1 MREETMTRKRRPP
14 GGIRR
19 SARQFGLLRTGVFL
33 LAALAGVTA
42 GCGEKGKHAPDSA
55 ERPLVRGVEVVEAG
69 GGSRER
75 FIEAAGTVRAE
86 TIAVVA
92 AQVMGRVTSL
102 PVAEGSRVAKGA
114 LLATIDDTQA
124 RAQLAAAGAMVTEAE
139 AGLMEVEAAIA
150 QAEASKALAEK
161 TYERFRM
168 LHEEKVVTPQE
179 FDEVEVKRTV
189 AVKDYQRALDK
200 RAQVAAKVTQA
211 KAQEDA
217 ARAMLSYTRV
227 TAPFAGVVT
236 EKKVDVGSMAAPG
249 VPILVLENTR
259 RYRIE
264 ASVPEGYLGVLKVG
278 SRVRVVLGTPPGKEI
293 PGTISEVVPQVDPES
308 RTFTAKVDLPV
319 GDQRFRT
326 GMFGRVLFPT
336 GKENTL
342 VVPQKAISRVGGY
355 DALYIV
361 TEDNVVR
368 LVMVT
373 TGKAFGDEV
382 EILSGIE
389 PGMHVAISPLENL
402 VDGARV
408 EVRK

>member
-1 MREETMTRKRRPP
+1 MRGTRRRS

-19 SARQFGLLRTGVFL
+19 LAGEFPACTGWIFL
-33 LAALAGVTA
+33 LAGIAVMMA
-42 GCGEKGKHAPDSA
+42 GCGEKGKHSSDSA
-55 ERPLVRGVEVVEAG
+55 ERPLLRGVEVVEAG

-86 TIAVVA
+86 NIAVVA
-92 AQVMGRVTSL
+92 SQVMGRITSL
-102 PVAEGSRVAKGA
+102 PVTEGSRVEKGA
-114 LLATIDDTQA
+114 LLATIDDTQV
-124 RAQLAAAGAMVTEAE
+124 RAQLAAAGGLVTEAE
-139 AGLMEVEAAIA
+139 AGLREVEGAIA
-150 QAEASKALAEK
+150 QAEASKSLAEK

-179 FDEVEVKRTV
+179 FDEVEVKKTV
-189 AVKDYQRALDK
+189 AVKDYERALDK
-200 RAQVAAKVTQA
+200 RTQVAAKITQA
-211 KAQEDA
+211 KAQEEA

-236 EKKVDVGSMAAPG
+236 GKKADVGSMAAPG
-249 VPILVLENTR
+249 VPILVLEDTR

-264 ASVPEGYLGVLKVG
+264 ASVPEAYLRALKVG
-278 SRVRVVLGTPPGKEI
+278 SRVRVVLGAPPGKEI
-293 PGTISEVVPQVDPES
+293 PGTISEVVPQVNPES
-308 RTFTAKVDLPV
+308 RTFTAKVDLP
-319 GDQRFRT
+319 GGGQRFRT

-336 GKENTL
+336 ERENML
-342 VVPQKAISRVGGY
+342 VVPQKAITHVGGY
-355 DALYIV
+355 DALYTV
-361 TEDNVVR
+361 TADNVAH

-389 PGMHVAISPLENL
+389 PGTRVAVSLLGKL

>member
-1 MREETMTRKRRPP
+1 MRGARRRS

-19 SARQFGLLRTGVFL
+19 LAGESPVCTGWIFL
-33 LAALAGVTA
+33 LAGIAVLVA

-55 ERPLVRGVEVVEAG
+55 DRPLLRGVEVVEAV

-92 AQVMGRVTSL
+92 AQVMGRITSL
-102 PVAEGSRVAKGA
+102 PVAAGSRVEKGA
-114 LLATIDDTQA
+114 LLATIDDTQI
-124 RAQLAAAGAMVTEAE
+124 RAQLAAAGALVTEAE
-139 AGLMEVEAAIA
+139 AGLKEVEGAIA
-150 QAEASKALAEK
+150 QAEASKSLAEK

-189 AVKDYQRALDK
+189 AVKDYERALDK
-200 RAQVAAKVTQA
+200 RAQVAAKITQA

-227 TAPFAGVVT
+227 TAPFPGVVT
-236 EKKVDVGSMAAPG
+236 GKKADVGSMAAPG
-249 VPILVLENTR
+249 VPILVMEDTR

-264 ASVPEGYLGVLKVG
+264 ASVPEAYLGVFKVG
-278 SRVRVVLGTPPGKEI
+278 SRVRVVLGTPPGQET

-308 RTFTAKVDLPV
+308 RTFIAKVDLPE
-319 GDQRFRT
+319 GGQRFRT

-336 GKENTL
+336 GKENML
-342 VVPQKAISRVGGY
+342 VVPQKAITHVGGY
-355 DALYIV
+355 EALFTV
-361 TEDNVVR
+361 TADNVAH

-373 TGKAFGDEV
+373 TGNAFGDEV

-389 PGMHVAISPLENL
+389 PGTHVAVSPLEKL

>member
-1 MREETMTRKRRPP
+1 MIGTRPRS

-19 SARQFGLLRTGVFL
+19 LAAEFPLGTGWIFL
-33 LAALAGVTA
+33 LAGIAVLLA
-42 GCGEKGKHAPDSA
+42 GCGEKGKHPPESA
-55 ERPLVRGVEVVEAG
+55 DGPLLRGVEVVQAG

-75 FIEAAGTVRAE
+75 FIEAAGTVRAQ
-86 TIAVVA
+86 TIAPVA
-92 AQVMGRVTSL
+92 AQVMGRITSL
-102 PVAEGSRVAKGA
+102 PVAEGSRVEKGA
-114 LLATIDDTQA
+114 LLATIDDTQI
-124 RAQLAAAGAMVTEAE
+124 RAQLAAAKALVTEAE
-139 AGLMEVEAAIA
+139 AGLMEVEGAIA
-150 QAEASKALAEK
+150 QAEASKSLAEK

-168 LHEEKVVTPQE
+168 LHEEKVVTTQE

-189 AVKDYQRALDK
+189 AIKDYERALDK
-200 RAQVAAKVTQA
+200 RAQLAAKITQA

-236 EKKVDVGSMAAPG
+236 GKKADVGSMAAPG
-249 VPILVLENTR
+249 VPILVLEDTR

-264 ASVPEGYLGVLKVG
+264 ASVPEAYLGVLKAG
-278 SRVRVVLGTPPGKEI
+278 SRVQVVLGTPPGREI

-308 RTFTAKVDLPV
+308 RTFTAKVDLP
-319 GDQRFRT
+319 GGGQRFRT

-336 GKENTL
+336 GKENML
-342 VVPQKAISRVGGY
+342 VVPKKAITHVGGY
-355 DALYIV
+355 DALFTV
-361 TEDNVVR
+361 TSDNVAR

-373 TGKAFGDEV
+373 TGRTFGDEV
-382 EILSGIE
+382 EILSGID
-389 PGMHVAISPLENL
+389 PGTHVAVSPLEKL

>member
-1 MREETMTRKRRPP
+1 MRGTRRRS

-19 SARQFGLLRTGVFL
+19 LTGEFPACTGWIFL
-33 LAALAGVTA
+33 LAGIAVLVA

-55 ERPLVRGVEVVEAG
+55 DRPLLRGVEVVEAG

-75 FIEAAGTVRAE
+75 FIEATGTVRAV
-86 TIAVVA
+86 TIAPVA
-92 AQVMGRVTSL
+92 AQVMGRITSL
-102 PVAEGSRVAKGA
+102 PVAEGSRVEKGA
-114 LLATIDDTQA
+114 LLATIDDTQV
-124 RAQLAAAGAMVTEAE
+124 RAQLAAAGALVTEAE
-139 AGLMEVEAAIA
+139 AGLMEVGGAIA
-150 QAEASKALAEK
+150 QAEASKSLAEK

-189 AVKDYQRALDK
+189 AIKDYERALDK
-200 RAQVAAKVTQA
+200 RAQVAAKIAQA

-227 TAPFAGVVT
+227 TAPFPGVVT
-236 EKKVDVGSMAAPG
+236 GKKADVGSMAAPG
-249 VPILVLENTR
+249 VPILVLEDTR

-264 ASVPEGYLGVLKVG
+264 ASVPEAYLGVLKVG
-278 SRVRVVLGTPPGKEI
+278 SRVRVVLGTPPGNET
-293 PGTISEVVPQVDPES
+293 PGTISEVVPQVDTGS
-308 RTFTAKVDLPV
+308 RTFTAKVDLPE
-319 GDQRFRT
+319 GGQRFRT

-336 GKENTL
+336 GKENML
-342 VVPQKAISRVGGY
+342 VVPRKAISHVGGY
-355 DALYIV
+355 DVLYTV
-361 TEDNVVR
+361 TADNVAR
-368 LVMVT
+368 LVVVT
-373 TGKAFGDEV
+373 TGKTFGDEV

-389 PGMHVAISPLENL
+389 PGTHVAISPLEKL

>member
-1 MREETMTRKRRPP
+1 MKGTRRRS

-19 SARQFGLLRTGVFL
+19 LAGEFPVCTGWIFL
-33 LAALAGVTA
+33 LAGIAVLVA
-42 GCGEKGKHAPDSA
+42 GCGEKGKHVPDSA
-55 ERPLVRGVEVVEAG
+55 DRPLLRGVEVVEAG
-69 GGSRER
+69 GGSREN

-86 TIAVVA
+86 TIAPVA
-92 AQVMGRVTSL
+92 AQVMGRITSFPVT
-102 PVAEGSRVAKGA
+102 EGSRVEKGA
-114 LLATIDDTQA
+114 LLATIDDTQI
-124 RAQLAAAGAMVTEAE
+124 RAQLAAAEALVTEAE
-139 AGLMEVEAAIA
+139 AGLMEVGGAIA
-150 QAEASKALAEK
+150 QAEASKSLAEK

-168 LHEEKVVTPQE
+168 LHEEKVITPQE
-179 FDEVEVKRTV
+179 FDEVQVRRTV
-189 AVKDYQRALDK
+189 AVKDYERALDK
-200 RAQVAAKVTQA
+200 RAQVTAKITQA

-236 EKKVDVGSMAAPG
+236 GKKVDVGSMAAPG

-264 ASVPEGYLGVLKVG
+264 AFVPEAYLGVLKVG
-278 SRVRVVLGTPPGKEI
+278 SRVRVVLGTPPGKET

-308 RTFTAKVDLPV
+308 RTFTAKVDLP
-319 GDQRFRT
+319 GGRQRFRT

-336 GKENTL
+336 GRENML
-342 VVPQKAISRVGGY
+342 VVPRKAVTHVGGY
-355 DALYIV
+355 DALYTV
-361 TEDNVVR
+361 TADNVAH
-368 LVMVT
+368 LVIVT

-382 EILSGIE
+382 EILSGID
-389 PGMHVAISPLENL
+389 PGTHVVVSPLEKL